1 MQQCGLKKFANL
13 CCIPSEKKHCFNA
26 NDMILYAILTCAPE
40 LTQVSLIYHM
50 EPTTK
55 KWIKEKLKS
64 KNGSAQKYW

>member
-1 MQQCGLKKFANL
+1 VASRSLLTCVVFQVK
-13 CCIPSEKKHCFNA
+13 KKHCFNA

-55 KWIKEKLKS
+55 KWIKEKIKS